1 MSSKELDT
9 DIIKPALVGAYE
21 EVVEG
26 RLDQINLEKDEEN
39 TNEEFS
45 YESHRSPFPE
55 GACLAHCWYIC

>member
-9 DIIKPALVGAYE
+9 DIIKPALVGADE

-26 RLDQINLEKDEEN
+26 RSDQINLEKDEKN

-55 GACLAHCWYIC
+55 GTCRAH

>member
-1 MSSKELDT
+1 MYSKELDT
-9 DIIKPALVGAYE
+9 DKIKPALVGADE

-26 RLDQINLEKDEEN
+26 RLDKIKLEKDEEN

-55 GACLAHCWYIC
+55 GVCLAHC

>member
-9 DIIKPALVGAYE
+9 DIIKPALIGADE

-55 GACLAHCWYIC
+55 GVYLDHR

>member
-1 MSSKELDT
+1 MSSKEVDT
-9 DIIKPALVGAYE
+9 DAIKPALIGTDE

-26 RLDQINLEKDEEN
+26 RLEKFELEKDDEN

-55 GACLAHCWYIC
+55 GACLAHC